1 MKWTR
6 RKKSY
11 CIYTSQLKR
20 RRFVFLFIIC
30 TSNAYTIAINDRVGR
45 FETRNSRWLR
55 INYLNS
61 IKIYFCSTKRPATP
75 FFSLTRMRS
84 FAWIMD
90 RFVVAVICR
99 WLDVMHGCR
108 RQLHCYI
115 QSASHRHQVCVRFFL
130 SLFTHVKSLSLSIK
144 HRYKKILLFSTFFP
158 HTDLISMWISDNY
171 KS

>member
-115 QSASHRHQVCVRFFL
+115 QSASHRHQVCVRFF
-130 SLFTHVKSLSLSIK
+130 SLSLLMWNHYHYRLNIAIK
-144 HRYKKILLFSTFFP
+144 RFYCFRLFFLILIWFQCE
-158 HTDLISMWISDNY
+158 
-171 KS
+171 

>member
-45 FETRNSRWLR
+45 FGTRNSRWLR

-90 RFVVAVICR
+90 RFVVVVICR

-115 QSASHRHQVCVRFFL
+115 QSASHRHQVCVRFF
-130 SLFTHVKSLSLSIK
+130 FSLSLLMWNHYHYRLNIAIK
-144 HRYKKILLFSTFFP
+144 RFYCFRLFSSYWFDFNVNK
-158 HTDLISMWISDNY
+158 W
-171 KS
+171 